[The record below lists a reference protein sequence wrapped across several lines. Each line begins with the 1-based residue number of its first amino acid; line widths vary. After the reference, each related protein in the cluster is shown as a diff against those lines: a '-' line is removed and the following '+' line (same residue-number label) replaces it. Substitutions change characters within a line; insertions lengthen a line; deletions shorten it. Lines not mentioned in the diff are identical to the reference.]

1 MVKAMGMCRA
11 DQNSSE
17 SIKGFILIPV
27 TTGQKSII
35 VPEFYNSNCFS
46 LMTSTNH
53 LDIYRPV
60 LRGVGEVQ
68 PEFSLPRSLLYQDI
82 STLKIAPP
90 SMHADKCFCLSWT
103 CGFSFSYLGWIQITI
118 WIQFF
123 LFCLLLFLTQIHVK
137 WRQEDKQN

>member
-11 DQNSSE
+11 DQNSSD

-53 LDIYRPV
+53 LDIYRLV

-68 PEFSLPRSLLYQDI
+68 PEFSLPRVLALPRYKYFEHCSSQ
-82 STLKIAPP
+82 
-90 SMHADKCFCLSWT
+90 HAC
-103 CGFSFSYLGWIQITI
+103 
-118 WIQFF
+118 
-123 LFCLLLFLTQIHVK
+123 
-137 WRQEDKQN
+137 